1 MDATVVYVDGRKETV
16 TLTSFQHLQTLVGGL
31 VELAT
36 VRLASPI
43 VPEGLYLV
51 ACNEE
56 GCFTLPRNEQA
67 VLQQVRLTSPPR
79 SKRANASPS
88 GEGLKY
94 AIISDPFHIHGTLV
108 LMPPLFDIDQ
118 LSYKEPTRKEKA

>member
-1 MDATVVYVDGRKETV
+1 MDATVIHVDGRKEAV

-36 VRLASPI
+36 VRVASRL

-56 GCFTLPRNEQA
+56 GCFTLPRNEHA
-67 VLQQVRLTSPPR
+67 LLQQIRLTSPPPT
-79 SKRANASPS
+79 KRAASLN

-94 AIISDPFHIHGTLV
+94 AILSNPFHIHGPIV
-108 LMPPLFDIDQ
+108 LMPPLSDIDT
-118 LSYKEPTRKEKA
+118 LSYKERA